1 MYGSVGSIDI
11 MEVPPHFVLSVDQRY
26 WKVDLWKDFF
36 DTLINFKGDHV
47 AGACSLAALRQRFEA
62 YFEVN

>member
-1 MYGSVGSIDI
+1 